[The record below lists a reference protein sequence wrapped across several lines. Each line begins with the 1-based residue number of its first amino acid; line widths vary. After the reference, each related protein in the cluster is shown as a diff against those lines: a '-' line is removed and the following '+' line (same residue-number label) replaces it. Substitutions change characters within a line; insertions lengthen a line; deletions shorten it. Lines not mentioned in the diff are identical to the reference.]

1 MPTTKKTTKTKKV
14 KNDSFFDKTGNV
26 LKTIWSYIS
35 TGRDYFWK
43 GVRFTLATGI
53 FLIVV
58 FNIIGGLVSP
68 LWETEDKVDPTGKVV
83 VFSPRGVVV
92 DQPPTP
98 APAQW
103 YSEIEGL
110 SFGAGPQPIYYP
122 YQDMLDYFE
131 DFKNDDRVSVMIFD
145 TAGLGVSIVYALP
158 IAKKIKEAV
167 DAGKEIIIRTD
178 YMVSTDYLLASGAS
192 EISTSTYGIVDIQ
205 GFGGARQYLKNFF
218 EKFLITPRIYAAGD
232 FKTGPE
238 SFLRDNMS
246 EEAKTNLAFY
256 EPLWT
261 KWKNFV
267 YENRGIDMQWVADE
281 SFKEIVAGKTTP
293 RTAALDWGLVDFQEE
308 EEDFDKRMI
317 KKYGASD
324 EDEEK
329 LNVVYY
335 RDYLASF
342 EEELPVNSTNEIKVV
357 TVEGTIMEGDVTY
370 GAAGSDGVVAM
381 LKEAH
386 EDENTKAI
394 VLRVNSP
401 GGSVVAS
408 DYMRWEIEKAKEKG
422 IPVIVS
428 MGTLAASGGYW
439 ISSLADKIYA
449 EPDTITGSI
458 GVYGTLFSF
467 EKIYDWM
474 GINYDGYSTT
484 KYGAFD
490 LTAMDWPEEFT
501 ATFEAGIDS
510 IYVQFTTQTAEDRGL
525 PIETVREIAKGR
537 VYSGEMALEIGLVD
551 ELGTLQDA
559 IDHAVKVAKLEDH
572 KVEHVIPP
580 APAPVN
586 PFELPQLIESF
597 LKKETGFDIQ
607 SRNIY
612 NNIKIYCLE
621 CETVI
626 QR

>member
-1 MPTTKKTTKTKKV
+1 MPKAKKTKKT
-14 KNDSFFDKTGNV
+14 DSFFDKAGNV
-26 LKTIWSYIS
+26 LKTIWDYIS

-53 FLIVV
+53 FLVVV
-58 FNIIGGLVSP
+58 FNIVVSAISP
-68 LWETEDKVDPTGKVV
+68 LWQMEDKVDPVGKVV

-98 APAQW
+98 AQTEW
-103 YSEIEGL
+103 YTEIEGF
-110 SFGAGPQPIYYP
+110 SFGADSQPIFYP

-131 DFKNDDRVSVMIFD
+131 DFKNDDRVSAMIFD

-158 IAKKIKEAV
+158 IARKIKEAV
-167 DAGKEIIIRTD
+167 DAGKEIIVRTD
-178 YMVSTDYLLASGAS
+178 YMVTTDYLLASGAS
-192 EISTSTYGIVDIQ
+192 EISTSTYGVVDIQ

-238 SFLRDNMS
+238 SFLRDSMS
-246 EEAKTNLAFY
+246 EEAKVNLAFY
-256 EPLWT
+256 EPLWA

-267 YENRGIDMQWVADE
+267 FDNRGVDMQWIADE
-281 SFKEIVAGKTTP
+281 SFKEIIDGTTTQKT
-293 RTAALDWGLVDFQEE
+293 AFLDWGLVDVQEE
-308 EEDFDKRMI
+308 REDFDKRMI
-317 KKYGASD
+317 EKFGAAED
-324 EDEEK
+324 DEEE

-342 EEELPVNSTNEIKVV
+342 DEELPVNSDNEIKVV
-357 TVEGTIMEGDVTY
+357 TVEGTIMGGDVTY
-370 GAAGSDGVVAM
+370 GTAGSDGVVAM

-386 EDENTKAI
+386 EDEDTKAI

-408 DYMRWEIEKAKEKG
+408 DYMRWEIEKAQEKG

-449 EPDTITGSI
+449 EEDTITGSI

-490 LTAMDWPEEFT
+490 FTAMDWPEEFT
-501 ATFEAGIDS
+501 NTFKAGIDG
-510 IYVQFTTQTAEDRGL
+510 IYVEFTTQTAEDRNL

-551 ELGTLQDA
+551 EIGTLHDA
-559 IDHAVKVAKLEDH
+559 VDYAASVAELDDF

-586 PFELPQLIESF
+586 PFELPSLINSF
-597 LKKETGFDIQ
+597 FEKEAGFDLN
-607 SRNIY
+607 SRNMY
-612 NNIKIYCLE
+612 DNIRVYCLE
-621 CETVI
+621 CEAI
-626 QR
+626 D

>member
-1 MPTTKKTTKTKKV
+1 MAKKKV
-14 KNDSFFDKTGNV
+14 EKKEDSFASKLGNFFSAV
-26 LKTIWSYIS
+26 WHYIR
-35 TGRDYFWK
+35 TGRDYFWI

-53 FLIVV
+53 FLFVTLSV
-58 FNIIGGLVSP
+58 IGSLISP
-68 LWETEDKVDPTGKVV
+68 LWEGSDKVDPGGKVV
-83 VFSPRGVVV
+83 VFKPSGVVV
-92 DQPPTP
+92 DQPPSEP
-98 APAQW
+98 AAEW
-103 YSEIEGL
+103 YDEFDIGSNQ
-110 SFGAGPQPIYYP
+110 SPIYYP
-122 YQDMLDYFE
+122 YQDMLEFFE
-131 DFKNDDRVSVMIFD
+131 DFKNDDRVSAMIFD
-145 TAGLGVSIVYALP
+145 PSGLGVSIVYALP
-158 IAKKIKEAV
+158 IAQKIKEAV
-167 DAGKEIIIRTD
+167 DAGKEVVVRSD
-178 YMVSTDYLLASGAS
+178 FMVATDYLLASGAS
-192 EISTSTYGIVDIQ
+192 EISTSTYGIIDIQ

-238 SFLRDNMS
+238 SFLRDSMS
-246 EEAKTNLAFY
+246 EEAKINLAFY
-256 EPLWT
+256 EPLWA

-267 YENRGIDMQWVADE
+267 YENRNVDMQWIADE
-281 SFKEIVAGKTTP
+281 SFQQIIDGTTTP
-293 RTAALDWGLVDFQEE
+293 RNAAMDWGMIDFQEE

-317 KKYGASD
+317 DKYGASED
-324 EDEEK
+324 DEEK

-342 EEELPVNSTNEIKVV
+342 DGEMPVNSDNEIKVV
-357 TVEGTIMEGDVTY
+357 TVEGTIMSGDVTF
-370 GAAGSDGVVAM
+370 GMAGSDGVVAM

-386 EDENTKAI
+386 EDEDTKAI

-408 DYMRWEIEKAKEKG
+408 DYMRWEIEKAQEKG
-422 IPVIVS
+422 IPVVVS
-428 MGTLAASGGYW
+428 MGSLAASGGYW

-458 GVYGTLFSF
+458 GVFSTMFSF

-490 LTAMDWPEEFT
+490 FTAMDWPEEFSDAFKA
-501 ATFEAGIDS
+501 ATDS

-559 IDHAVKVAKLEDH
+559 IDYAGSVAELEDF

-580 APAPVN
+580 TPKPVSLN
-586 PFELPQLIESF
+586 WADFIKSFFE
-597 LKKETGFDIQ
+597 KETGFNLD
-607 SRNIY
+607 SRNMY
-612 NNIKIYCLE
+612 DNIRIYCLE
-621 CETVI
+621 CEAI
-626 QR
+626 D

>member
-1 MPTTKKTTKTKKV
+1 MVKKKKETNEGFLHKV
-14 KNDSFFDKTGNV
+14 SKFLVAAWGYV
-26 LKTIWSYIS
+26 VIA
-35 TGRDYFWK
+35 RDYFWK
-43 GVRFTLATGI
+43 AVRFTLATGI
-53 FLIVV
+53 FLYIAISVV
-58 FNIIGGLVSP
+58 ISLVSP
-68 LWETEDKVDPTGKVV
+68 LWQESNEIDPTGKVV
-83 VFSPRGVVV
+83 VFSPQGVVV

-98 APAQW
+98 PPAQW
-103 YSEIEGL
+103 WEDIDGVIPSQNET
-110 SFGAGPQPIYYP
+110 IYYP
-122 YQDMLDYFE
+122 YQDMLEYFE
-131 DFKNDDRVSVMIFD
+131 DFKNDERVDAMIFD
-145 TAGLGVSIVYALP
+145 PSGLGVSIVYALP
-158 IAKKIKEAV
+158 IAKKMKEAV

-178 YMVSTDYLLASGAS
+178 YMVTTDYLLASGAS
-192 EISTSTYGIVDIQ
+192 EISIPTYGIVDIQ

-238 SFLRDNMS
+238 TFLRDTMS
-246 EEAKTNLAFY
+246 EEAKVNLAFY
-256 EPLWT
+256 EPLWA

-267 YENRGIDMQWVADE
+267 FDNRGVDMQWIADE
-281 SFKEIVAGKTTP
+281 SFKEIIDGTTTQKT
-293 RTAALDWGLVDFQEE
+293 AFLDWGLIDVQEE
-308 EEDFDKRMI
+308 REAFDERMI
-317 KKYGASD
+317 EKFGASED
-324 EDEEK
+324 DEEE

-342 EEELPVNSTNEIKVV
+342 EEELPVNSDNEIKVV
-357 TVEGTIMEGDVTY
+357 TVEGTIMEGDVTF
-370 GAAGSDGVVAM
+370 GTAGSDGVVAM

-386 EDENTKAI
+386 EDEDTKAI

-408 DYMRWEIEKAKEKG
+408 DYMRWEIEKAQEKG
-422 IPVIVS
+422 IPVVVS

-490 LTAMDWPEEFT
+490 FTAMDWPEEFT
-501 ATFEAGIDS
+501 ATFEAGIDNV
-510 IYVQFTTQTAEDRGL
+510 YVEFTTQTAEDRNL

-551 ELGTLQDA
+551 ELGTLHDA
-559 IDHAVKVAKLEDH
+559 VDYAASLSELEEY

-586 PFELPQLIESF
+586 PFELPSLINSF
-597 LKKETGFDIQ
+597 FEKEAGFNLN
-607 SRNIY
+607 SRNMY
-612 NNIKIYCLE
+612 DNIRIYCLE
-621 CETVI
+621 CEAI
-626 QR
+626 DYFK

>member
-1 MPTTKKTTKTKKV
+1 MPKAKKTKKT
-14 KNDSFFDKTGNV
+14 DSFFDKAGNV
-26 LKTIWSYIS
+26 LKTIWDYIS

-53 FLIVV
+53 FLVVV
-58 FNIIGGLVSP
+58 FNIVVSAISP
-68 LWETEDKVDPTGKVV
+68 LWQMEDKVDPVGKVV

-98 APAQW
+98 AQTEW
-103 YSEIEGL
+103 YTEIEGF
-110 SFGAGPQPIYYP
+110 SFGADSQPIFYP

-131 DFKNDDRVSVMIFD
+131 DFKNDDRVSAMIFD

-167 DAGKEIIIRTD
+167 DAGKEIIVRTD
-178 YMVSTDYLLASGAS
+178 YMVTTDYLLASGAS
-192 EISTSTYGIVDIQ
+192 EISTSTYGVVDIQ

-238 SFLRDNMS
+238 SFLRDSMS
-246 EEAKTNLAFY
+246 EEAKVNLAFY
-256 EPLWT
+256 EPLWA

-267 YENRGIDMQWVADE
+267 FDNRGVDMQWIADE
-281 SFKEIVAGKTTP
+281 SFKEIIDGTTTQKT
-293 RTAALDWGLVDFQEE
+293 AFLDWGLVDVQEE
-308 EEDFDKRMI
+308 REDFDKRMI
-317 KKYGASD
+317 EKFGAAED
-324 EDEEK
+324 DEEE

-342 EEELPVNSTNEIKVV
+342 DEELPVNSDNEIKVV
-357 TVEGTIMEGDVTY
+357 TVEGTIMTGDVTY
-370 GAAGSDGVVAM
+370 GTAGSDGVVAM

-386 EDENTKAI
+386 EDEDTKAI

-408 DYMRWEIEKAKEKG
+408 DYMRWEIEKAQEKG

-449 EPDTITGSI
+449 EEDTITGSI

-490 LTAMDWPEEFT
+490 FTAMDWPEEFT
-501 ATFEAGIDS
+501 NTFKAGIDG
-510 IYVQFTTQTAEDRGL
+510 IYVEFTTQTAEDRNL

-551 ELGTLQDA
+551 EIGTLHDA
-559 IDHAVKVAKLEDH
+559 VDYAASVAELDDF

-586 PFELPQLIESF
+586 PFELPSLINSF
-597 LKKETGFDIQ
+597 FKEEAGFDLN
-607 SRNIY
+607 SRNMY
-612 NNIKIYCLE
+612 DNIRVYCLE
-621 CETVI
+621 CEAI
-626 QR
+626 D

>member
-1 MPTTKKTTKTKKV
+1 MPKAKKTKKT
-14 KNDSFFDKTGNV
+14 DSFFDKAGNV
-26 LKTIWSYIS
+26 LKTIWDYIS

-53 FLIVV
+53 FLVVV
-58 FNIIGGLVSP
+58 FNIIVSLISP
-68 LWETEDKVDPTGKVV
+68 LWQMEDKIDPTGKVV

-92 DQPPTP
+92 DQPPSP
-98 APAQW
+98 APTEW

-110 SFGAGPQPIYYP
+110 NFGADSQPIFYP

-131 DFKNDDRVSVMIFD
+131 DFKNDDRVSAMIFD

-158 IAKKIKEAV
+158 IAQKIKEAV
-167 DAGKEIIIRTD
+167 DAGKEIVIRTD
-178 YMVSTDYLLASGAS
+178 YMVTTDYLLASGAS
-192 EISTSTYGIVDIQ
+192 EISVPTYGVVDIQ

-238 SFLRDNMS
+238 SYLRDSMS
-246 EEAKTNLAFY
+246 EEAKVNLAFY
-256 EPLWT
+256 EPLWA

-267 YENRGIDMQWVADE
+267 FDNRGVDMQWIADE
-281 SFKEIVAGKTTP
+281 SFKEIIDGTTTQKT
-293 RTAALDWGLVDFQEE
+293 AFLDWGLIDVQEE
-308 EEDFDKRMI
+308 QEAFDERMI
-317 KKYGASD
+317 EKFGASED
-324 EDEEK
+324 DEEE

-342 EEELPVNSTNEIKVV
+342 DEELPVNSDNEIKVV
-357 TVEGTIMEGDVTY
+357 TVEGTIMNGDVTF
-370 GAAGSDGVVAM
+370 GTAGSDGVVSM

-386 EDENTKAI
+386 EDEDTKAI

-408 DYMRWEIEKAKEKG
+408 DYMRWEIEKAQEKG

-490 LTAMDWPEEFT
+490 FTAMDWPEEFT
-501 ATFEAGIDS
+501 ATFEAGIDA
-510 IYVQFTTQTAEDRGL
+510 IYVQFTTQTAEDRNL

-551 ELGTLQDA
+551 ELGTLHDA
-559 IDHAVKVAKLEDH
+559 VDYAASVAELDEY

-586 PFELPQLIESF
+586 PFELPDLINSF
-597 LKKETGFDIQ
+597 FEREAGFNLK
-607 SRNIY
+607 SRNMY
-612 NNIKIYCLE
+612 DNIRIYCLE
-621 CETVI
+621 CEAI
-626 QR
+626 D

>member
-1 MPTTKKTTKTKKV
+1 MAKKKV
-14 KNDSFFDKTGNV
+14 EKKEDSFASKLGNFFSTV
-26 LKTIWSYIS
+26 WHYIR
-35 TGRDYFWK
+35 TGRDYFWV

-53 FLIVV
+53 FLFVALSV
-58 FNIIGGLVSP
+58 IGSLISP
-68 LWETEDKVDPTGKVV
+68 LWEGSDKVDPAGKVV
-83 VFSPRGVVV
+83 VFKPSGVVV
-92 DQPPTP
+92 DQPPSEP
-98 APAQW
+98 AAEW
-103 YSEIEGL
+103 YDEFD
-110 SFGAGPQPIYYP
+110 FGNNQSPIYYP
-122 YQDMLDYFE
+122 YQDMLEFFE
-131 DFKNDDRVSVMIFD
+131 DFKNDDRVSAMIFD
-145 TAGLGVSIVYALP
+145 PSGLGVSIVYALP
-158 IAKKIKEAV
+158 IAQKIKEAV
-167 DAGKEIIIRTD
+167 DAGKEVVIRSD
-178 YMVSTDYLLASGAS
+178 FMVATDYLLASGAS
-192 EISTSTYGIVDIQ
+192 EISTSTYGMIDIQ

-238 SFLRDNMS
+238 SFLRDSMS
-246 EEAKTNLAFY
+246 EEAKINLAFF
-256 EPLWT
+256 EPLWA

-267 YENRGIDMQWVADE
+267 YENRNVDMQWIADE
-281 SFKEIVAGKTTP
+281 SFQEIIDGTTTP
-293 RTAALDWGLVDFQEE
+293 RNAAMDWGMIDFQEE

-317 KKYGASD
+317 EKYGASED
-324 EDEEK
+324 DEEK

-342 EEELPVNSTNEIKVV
+342 DEEMPVNSDNEIKVV
-357 TVEGTIMEGDVTY
+357 TVEGTIMGGDVTF
-370 GAAGSDGVVAM
+370 GTAGSDGVVAM

-386 EDENTKAI
+386 EDEDTKAI

-408 DYMRWEIEKAKEKG
+408 DYMRWEIEKAQEKG
-422 IPVIVS
+422 IPVVVS

-458 GVYGTLFSF
+458 GVYSTMFSF

-490 LTAMDWPEEFT
+490 MTAMDWPEEFSDAFKA
-501 ATFEAGIDS
+501 ATDS

-537 VYSGEMALEIGLVD
+537 VYSGETALEIGLVD
-551 ELGTLQDA
+551 ELGTLHDA
-559 IDHAVKVAKLEDH
+559 IDYAASVAELEDF

-586 PFELPQLIESF
+586 PFELPGLIQNFFE
-597 LKKETGFDIQ
+597 KEVGFDLN
-607 SRNIY
+607 SRNMY
-612 NNIKIYCLE
+612 DNIRIYCLE
-621 CETVI
+621 CEAI
-626 QR
+626 D

>member
-1 MPTTKKTTKTKKV
+1 MPKKKEKK
-14 KNDSFFDKTGNV
+14 NESFFDAVGNL
-26 LKTIWSYIS
+26 LKTIWSYIT

-53 FLIVV
+53 FLVVV
-58 FNIIGGLVSP
+58 FNIVVSLISP
-68 LWETEDKVDPTGKVV
+68 LWDVEDKVDPTGKVV

-110 SFGAGPQPIYYP
+110 DFGADAQPIFYP

-131 DFKNDDRVSVMIFD
+131 DFKNDDRVSAMIFN

-158 IAKKIKEAV
+158 IAQKIKEAV

-178 YMVSTDYLLASGAS
+178 YMVTSDYLLASGAS
-192 EISTSTYGIVDIQ
+192 EISVPTYGIVDIQ

-238 SFLRDNMS
+238 SYLRDSMS
-246 EEAKTNLAFY
+246 EEAKVNLAFY
-256 EPLWT
+256 EPLWA

-267 YENRGIDMQWVADE
+267 FENRGVDMQWIADE
-281 SFKEIVAGKTTP
+281 SFKEIIDGTTTQKT
-293 RTAALDWGLVDFQEE
+293 AFLDWGLVDVQEE
-308 EEDFDKRMI
+308 REAFDERMI
-317 KKYGASD
+317 EKFGASED
-324 EDEEK
+324 DEEE
-329 LNVVYY
+329 LNVIYY

-342 EEELPVNSTNEIKVV
+342 EEELPVNSKNEVKVV

-370 GAAGSDGVVAM
+370 GTAGSDGVVAM

-386 EDENTKAI
+386 EDEDTKAI

-408 DYMRWEIEKAKEKG
+408 DYMRWEIEKAQDKG
-422 IPVIVS
+422 IPVVVS

-490 LTAMDWPEEFT
+490 FTAMDWPEEFT
-501 ATFEAGIDS
+501 ATFEAGIDN
-510 IYVQFTTQTAEDRGL
+510 IYVQFTTQTAEDRNL

-551 ELGTLQDA
+551 ELGTLHDA
-559 IDHAVKVAKLEDH
+559 VDHAASLAELDEYKVDH
-572 KVEHVIPP
+572 VLPP

-586 PFELPQLIESF
+586 PFELPSLIKSF
-597 LKKETGFDIQ
+597 FEKEAGFNLN
-607 SRNIY
+607 SRNMY
-612 NNIKIYCLE
+612 DNIRIYCLE
-621 CETVI
+621 CEAI
-626 QR
+626 D

>member
-1 MPTTKKTTKTKKV
+1 MPKAKKTKKT
-14 KNDSFFDKTGNV
+14 DSFFDKAVNV
-26 LKTIWSYIS
+26 LKTIWDYIS

-43 GVRFTLATGI
+43 GIRFTLATGI
-53 FLIVV
+53 FLVVV
-58 FNIIGGLVSP
+58 FNIVVSAISP
-68 LWETEDKVDPTGKVV
+68 LWQMEDKVDPVGKVV

-98 APAQW
+98 AKTEW
-103 YSEIEGL
+103 YTEIEGF
-110 SFGAGPQPIYYP
+110 SFGADSQPIFYP

-131 DFKNDDRVSVMIFD
+131 DFKNDDRVSAMIFD

-167 DAGKEIIIRTD
+167 DAGKEIIVRTD
-178 YMVSTDYLLASGAS
+178 YMVTTDYLLASGAS
-192 EISTSTYGIVDIQ
+192 EISTSTYGVVDIQ

-238 SFLRDNMS
+238 TFLRDSMS
-246 EEAKTNLAFY
+246 EEAKVNLAFY
-256 EPLWT
+256 EPLWA

-267 YENRGIDMQWVADE
+267 FDNRGVDMQWIADE
-281 SFKEIVAGKTTP
+281 SFKEIIDGTTTQKT
-293 RTAALDWGLVDFQEE
+293 AFLDWGLVDVQEE
-308 EEDFDKRMI
+308 REDFDKRMI
-317 KKYGASD
+317 EKFGAAED
-324 EDEEK
+324 DDEE

-342 EEELPVNSTNEIKVV
+342 DEELPVNSDNEIKVV
-357 TVEGTIMEGDVTY
+357 TVEGTIMAGDVTY
-370 GAAGSDGVVAM
+370 GTAGSDGVVAM

-386 EDENTKAI
+386 EDEDTKAI

-408 DYMRWEIEKAKEKG
+408 DYMRWEIEKAQEKG

-449 EPDTITGSI
+449 EEDTITGSI

-490 LTAMDWPEEFT
+490 FTAMDWPEEFT
-501 ATFEAGIDS
+501 NTFKAGIDG
-510 IYVQFTTQTAEDRGL
+510 IYVEFTTQTAEDRNL

-551 ELGTLQDA
+551 EIGTLHDA
-559 IDHAVKVAKLEDH
+559 IDYAASVAELDDF

-586 PFELPQLIESF
+586 PFELPSLINSF
-597 LKKETGFDIQ
+597 FKKEAGFDLN
-607 SRNIY
+607 SRNMY
-612 NNIKIYCLE
+612 DNIRVYCLE
-621 CETVI
+621 CEAI
-626 QR
+626 D

>member
-1 MPTTKKTTKTKKV
+1 MPKAKKTKKT
-14 KNDSFFDKTGNV
+14 DSFFDKAGNV
-26 LKTIWSYIS
+26 LKTIWDYIS

-53 FLIVV
+53 FLVVV
-58 FNIIGGLVSP
+58 FNIVVSAISP
-68 LWETEDKVDPTGKVV
+68 LWQMEDKVDPVGKVV

-98 APAQW
+98 AQTEW
-103 YSEIEGL
+103 YTEIEGF
-110 SFGAGPQPIYYP
+110 SFGADSQPIFYP

-131 DFKNDDRVSVMIFD
+131 DFKNDDRVSAMIFD

-158 IAKKIKEAV
+158 IAQKIKEAV
-167 DAGKEIIIRTD
+167 DAGKEIIVRTD
-178 YMVSTDYLLASGAS
+178 YMVTTDYLLASGAS
-192 EISTSTYGIVDIQ
+192 EISTSTYGVVDIQ

-238 SFLRDNMS
+238 SFLRDSMS
-246 EEAKTNLAFY
+246 EEAKVNLAFY
-256 EPLWT
+256 EPLWA

-267 YENRGIDMQWVADE
+267 FDNRGVDMQWIADE
-281 SFKEIVAGKTTP
+281 SFKEIIDGTTTQKT
-293 RTAALDWGLVDFQEE
+293 AFLDWGLVDVQEE
-308 EEDFDKRMI
+308 REDFDKRMI
-317 KKYGASD
+317 EKFGAAED
-324 EDEEK
+324 DEEE

-342 EEELPVNSTNEIKVV
+342 DEELPVNSDNEIKVV
-357 TVEGTIMEGDVTY
+357 TVEGTIMTGDVTY
-370 GAAGSDGVVAM
+370 GTAGSDGIVAM

-386 EDENTKAI
+386 EDEDTKAI

-408 DYMRWEIEKAKEKG
+408 DYMRWEIEKAQEKG

-449 EPDTITGSI
+449 EEDTITGSI

-490 LTAMDWPEEFT
+490 FTAMDWPEEFT
-501 ATFEAGIDS
+501 NTFKAGIDG
-510 IYVQFTTQTAEDRGL
+510 IYVEFTTQTAEDRNL

-551 ELGTLQDA
+551 EIGTLHDA
-559 IDHAVKVAKLEDH
+559 VDYAASVAELDDF

-586 PFELPQLIESF
+586 PFELPSLINSF
-597 LKKETGFDIQ
+597 FKKEAGFDLN
-607 SRNIY
+607 SRNMY
-612 NNIKIYCLE
+612 DNIRVYCLE
-621 CETVI
+621 CEAI
-626 QR
+626 D

>member
-1 MPTTKKTTKTKKV
+1 MPKAKKTDKT
-14 KNDSFFDKTGNV
+14 DSFFDKAGNV
-26 LKTIWSYIS
+26 LKTIWDYIS

-53 FLIVV
+53 FLVVV
-58 FNIIGGLVSP
+58 FNIVVSLISP
-68 LWETEDKVDPTGKVV
+68 LWQMEDTVDPTGKVV
-83 VFSPRGVVV
+83 VFSPRGVIV

-98 APAQW
+98 APTEW

-110 SFGAGPQPIYYP
+110 NLSFGAGSQPLYYP
-122 YQDMLDYFE
+122 YQDMLEYFE
-131 DFKNDDRVSVMIFD
+131 DFKNDDRVSTMIFD

-158 IAKKIKEAV
+158 IARKIKEAV

-178 YMVSTDYLLASGAS
+178 YMVTTDYLLASGAS
-192 EISTSTYGIVDIQ
+192 EISVPTYGVIDIQ

-238 SFLRDNMS
+238 SYLRDSMS
-246 EEAKTNLAFY
+246 EEAKVNLSFY
-256 EPLWT
+256 EPLWA

-267 YENRGIDMQWVADE
+267 FDNRGVDLQWIADE
-281 SFKEIVAGKTTP
+281 SFKEIIDGTT
-293 RTAALDWGLVDFQEE
+293 TTKNAALDWGLVDVMEERETFDERMIEKFGASEDDEE
-308 EEDFDKRMI
+308 E
-317 KKYGASD
+317 
-324 EDEEK
+324 
-329 LNVVYY
+329 LNAVYY

-342 EEELPVNSTNEIKVV
+342 EEDLPVNSDNEIKVV

-370 GAAGSDGVVAM
+370 GTAGSDGIVKM

-386 EDENTKAI
+386 EDEDTKAI

-408 DYMRWEIEKAKEKG
+408 DYMRWEIEKAQEKG
-422 IPVIVS
+422 IPVVVS

-449 EPDTITGSI
+449 EEDTITGSI

-474 GINYDGYSTT
+474 GVNYDGYSTT

-490 LTAMDWPEEFT
+490 FTAMDWPEEFT
-501 ATFEAGIDS
+501 DTFKAGIDG

-551 ELGTLQDA
+551 ELGTLHDA
-559 IDHAVKVAKLEDH
+559 VDYAASLAELEDF

-586 PFELPQLIESF
+586 PFELPSLINSF
-597 LKKETGFDIQ
+597 FEKEAGFNLN

-612 NNIKIYCLE
+612 DNIKVYCLE
-621 CETVI
+621 CEAI
-626 QR
+626 D

>member
-1 MPTTKKTTKTKKV
+1 MPKKKEKK
-14 KNDSFFDKTGNV
+14 KESFFDAVGNL
-26 LKTIWSYIS
+26 LKTIWSYIT

-53 FLIVV
+53 FLVVV
-58 FNIIGGLVSP
+58 FNIVVSLISP
-68 LWETEDKVDPTGKVV
+68 LWDVEDKVDPTGKVV

-110 SFGAGPQPIYYP
+110 DFGADAQPIFYP
-122 YQDMLDYFE
+122 YQDMLNYFE
-131 DFKNDDRVSVMIFD
+131 DFKNDDRVSAMIFN

-158 IAKKIKEAV
+158 IAQKIKEAV

-178 YMVSTDYLLASGAS
+178 YMVASDYLLASGAS
-192 EISTSTYGIVDIQ
+192 EISIPTYGIVDIQ

-238 SFLRDNMS
+238 SYLRDSMS
-246 EEAKTNLAFY
+246 EEAKVNLAFY
-256 EPLWT
+256 EPLWA

-267 YENRGIDMQWVADE
+267 FENRGVDMQWIADE
-281 SFKEIVAGKTTP
+281 SFKEIIDGTTTQKT
-293 RTAALDWGLVDFQEE
+293 AFLDWGLVDVQEE
-308 EEDFDKRMI
+308 REAFDERMI
-317 KKYGASD
+317 EKFGASED
-324 EDEEK
+324 DEEE
-329 LNVVYY
+329 LNVIYY

-342 EEELPVNSTNEIKVV
+342 EEELPVNSKNEVKVV

-370 GAAGSDGVVAM
+370 GTAGSDGVVAM

-386 EDENTKAI
+386 EDEDTKAI

-408 DYMRWEIEKAKEKG
+408 DYMRWEIEKAQDKG
-422 IPVIVS
+422 IPVVVS

-490 LTAMDWPEEFT
+490 FTAMDWPEEFT
-501 ATFEAGIDS
+501 ATFEAGIDN
-510 IYVQFTTQTAEDRGL
+510 IYVQFTTQTAEDRNL

-551 ELGTLQDA
+551 ELGTLHDA
-559 IDHAVKVAKLEDH
+559 VDHAASLAELDEYKVDH
-572 KVEHVIPP
+572 VLPP

-586 PFELPQLIESF
+586 PFELPSLIKSF
-597 LKKETGFDIQ
+597 FEKEAGFNLN
-607 SRNIY
+607 SRNMY
-612 NNIKIYCLE
+612 DNIRIYCLE
-621 CETVI
+621 CEVI
-626 QR
+626 D

>member
-1 MPTTKKTTKTKKV
+1 MAKKKV
-14 KNDSFFDKTGNV
+14 EKKEDSFASKLGNFFSAV
-26 LKTIWSYIS
+26 WHYIR
-35 TGRDYFWK
+35 TGRDYFWI

-53 FLIVV
+53 FLFVALSV
-58 FNIIGGLVSP
+58 IGSLISP
-68 LWETEDKVDPTGKVV
+68 LWEGSDEVDPAGKVV
-83 VFSPRGVVV
+83 VFKPSGVVV
-92 DQPPTP
+92 DQPPSEP
-98 APAQW
+98 AAEW
-103 YSEIEGL
+103 YDEFDIGSNQ
-110 SFGAGPQPIYYP
+110 SPIYYP
-122 YQDMLDYFE
+122 YQDMLEFFE
-131 DFKNDDRVSVMIFD
+131 DFKNDDRVSAMIFD
-145 TAGLGVSIVYALP
+145 PSGLGVSIVYALP
-158 IAKKIKEAV
+158 IAQKIKEAV
-167 DAGKEIIIRTD
+167 DAGKEVVVRSD
-178 YMVSTDYLLASGAS
+178 FMVATDYLLASGAS
-192 EISTSTYGIVDIQ
+192 EISTSTYGIIDIQ

-238 SFLRDNMS
+238 SFLRDSMS
-246 EEAKTNLAFY
+246 EEAKINLAFY
-256 EPLWT
+256 EPLWA

-267 YENRGIDMQWVADE
+267 YENRNVDMQWIADE
-281 SFKEIVAGKTTP
+281 SFQEIIDGTTTP
-293 RTAALDWGLVDFQEE
+293 KNAAIDWGLIDFQEE

-317 KKYGASD
+317 DKYGASED
-324 EDEEK
+324 DEEK

-342 EEELPVNSTNEIKVV
+342 DEEMPVNSDNEIKVV
-357 TVEGTIMEGDVTY
+357 TVEGTIMGGDVTF
-370 GAAGSDGVVAM
+370 GTAGSDGVVAM

-386 EDENTKAI
+386 EDEDTKAI

-408 DYMRWEIEKAKEKG
+408 DYMRWEIEKAQEKG
-422 IPVIVS
+422 IPVVVS

-458 GVYGTLFSF
+458 GVYSTMFSF

-490 LTAMDWPEEFT
+490 FTAMDWPEEFSDAFKA
-501 ATFEAGIDS
+501 ATDS
-510 IYVQFTTQTAEDRGL
+510 IYVEFTTQTAEDRGL

-559 IDHAVKVAKLEDH
+559 IDYAGSVAELEDF

-580 APAPVN
+580 TPKPVSLN
-586 PFELPQLIESF
+586 WTDFIKSFFE
-597 LKKETGFDIQ
+597 KETGFNLD
-607 SRNIY
+607 SRNMY
-612 NNIKIYCLE
+612 DNIRIYCLE
-621 CETVI
+621 CEAI
-626 QR
+626 D

>member
-1 MPTTKKTTKTKKV
+1 MPKAKKTKKT
-14 KNDSFFDKTGNV
+14 DSFFDKAGNV
-26 LKTIWSYIS
+26 LKTIWDYIS

-53 FLIVV
+53 FLVVV
-58 FNIIGGLVSP
+58 FNIVVSAISP
-68 LWETEDKVDPTGKVV
+68 LWQMEDKVDPVGKVV

-98 APAQW
+98 AQTEW
-103 YSEIEGL
+103 YTEIEGF
-110 SFGAGPQPIYYP
+110 SFGTDSQPIFYP

-131 DFKNDDRVSVMIFD
+131 DFKNDDRVSAMIFD

-158 IAKKIKEAV
+158 IARKIKEAV
-167 DAGKEIIIRTD
+167 DAGKEIIVRTD
-178 YMVSTDYLLASGAS
+178 YMVTTDYLLASGAS
-192 EISTSTYGIVDIQ
+192 EISTSTYGVVDIQ

-238 SFLRDNMS
+238 TFLRDSMS
-246 EEAKTNLAFY
+246 EEAKVNLAFY
-256 EPLWT
+256 EPLWA

-267 YENRGIDMQWVADE
+267 FDNRGVDMQWIADE
-281 SFKEIVAGKTTP
+281 SFKEIIDGTTTQKT
-293 RTAALDWGLVDFQEE
+293 AFLDWGLVDVQEE
-308 EEDFDKRMI
+308 REDFDKRMI
-317 KKYGASD
+317 EKFGAAED
-324 EDEEK
+324 DEEE

-342 EEELPVNSTNEIKVV
+342 DEELPVNSDNEIKVV
-357 TVEGTIMEGDVTY
+357 TVEGTIMGGDVTY
-370 GAAGSDGVVAM
+370 GTAGSDGVVAM

-386 EDENTKAI
+386 EDEDTKAI

-408 DYMRWEIEKAKEKG
+408 DYMRWEIEKAQEKG

-449 EPDTITGSI
+449 EEDTITGSI

-490 LTAMDWPEEFT
+490 FTAMDWPEEFT
-501 ATFEAGIDS
+501 NTFKAGIDG
-510 IYVQFTTQTAEDRGL
+510 IYVEFTTQTAEDRNL

-551 ELGTLQDA
+551 EIGTLHDA
-559 IDHAVKVAKLEDH
+559 VDYAASVAELDDF

-586 PFELPQLIESF
+586 PFELPSLINSF
-597 LKKETGFDIQ
+597 FKKEAGFDLN
-607 SRNIY
+607 SRNMY
-612 NNIKIYCLE
+612 DNIRVYCLE
-621 CETVI
+621 CEAI
-626 QR
+626 D

>member
-1 MPTTKKTTKTKKV
+1 MPKAKKTDKT
-14 KNDSFFDKTGNV
+14 DSFFDKAGNV
-26 LKTIWSYIS
+26 LKTIWDYIS

-53 FLIVV
+53 FLVVV
-58 FNIIGGLVSP
+58 FNIVVSLISP
-68 LWETEDKVDPTGKVV
+68 LWQMEDTVDPTGKVV
-83 VFSPRGVVV
+83 VFSPRGVIV

-98 APAQW
+98 APTEW

-110 SFGAGPQPIYYP
+110 NLSFGAGSQPLYYP
-122 YQDMLDYFE
+122 YQDMLEYFE
-131 DFKNDDRVSVMIFD
+131 DFKNDDRVSTMIFD

-158 IAKKIKEAV
+158 IARKIKEAV

-178 YMVSTDYLLASGAS
+178 YMITTDYLLASGAS
-192 EISTSTYGIVDIQ
+192 EISVPTYGVIDIQ

-238 SFLRDNMS
+238 SYLRDSMS
-246 EEAKTNLAFY
+246 EEAKVNLSFY
-256 EPLWT
+256 EPLWA

-267 YENRGIDMQWVADE
+267 FDNRGVDLQWIADE
-281 SFKEIVAGKTTP
+281 SFKEIIDGTT
-293 RTAALDWGLVDFQEE
+293 TTKNAALDWGLVDVMEERETFDERMIEKFGASEDDEE
-308 EEDFDKRMI
+308 E
-317 KKYGASD
+317 
-324 EDEEK
+324 
-329 LNVVYY
+329 LNAVYY

-342 EEELPVNSTNEIKVV
+342 EEDLPVNSDNEIKVV
-357 TVEGTIMEGDVTY
+357 TVEGTIMGGDVIY
-370 GAAGSDGVVAM
+370 GTAGSDGIVKM

-386 EDENTKAI
+386 EDEDTKAI

-408 DYMRWEIEKAKEKG
+408 DYMRWEIEKAQEKG
-422 IPVIVS
+422 IPVVVS

-449 EPDTITGSI
+449 EEDTITGSI

-474 GINYDGYSTT
+474 GVNYDGYSTT

-490 LTAMDWPEEFT
+490 FTAMDWPEEFT
-501 ATFEAGIDS
+501 DTFKAGIDG

-551 ELGTLQDA
+551 ELGTLHDA
-559 IDHAVKVAKLEDH
+559 VDYAASLAELEDF
-572 KVEHVIPP
+572 KGEHVIPP

-586 PFELPQLIESF
+586 PFELPSLINSLFE
-597 LKKETGFDIQ
+597 KEAGFNLN
-607 SRNIY
+607 SRNMY
-612 NNIKIYCLE
+612 DNIKVYCLE
-621 CETVI
+621 CEAI
-626 QR
+626 D

>member
-1 MPTTKKTTKTKKV
+1 MPKAKKTKKT
-14 KNDSFFDKTGNV
+14 DSFFDKAGNV
-26 LKTIWSYIS
+26 LKTIWDYIS

-53 FLIVV
+53 FLVVV
-58 FNIIGGLVSP
+58 FNIVVSLISP
-68 LWETEDKVDPTGKVV
+68 LWQMEDKIDPTGKVV

-98 APAQW
+98 AQTEW

-110 SFGAGPQPIYYP
+110 SFGADSQPIYYP

-131 DFKNDDRVSVMIFD
+131 DFKNDDRVSAMIFD
-145 TAGLGVSIVYALP
+145 TGGLGVSIVYALP
-158 IAKKIKEAV
+158 IAQKIKEAV

-178 YMVSTDYLLASGAS
+178 YMITTDYLLASGAS
-192 EISTSTYGIVDIQ
+192 EISVPTYGIVDIQ

-238 SFLRDNMS
+238 TFLRDSMS
-246 EEAKTNLAFY
+246 EEAKVNLAFY
-256 EPLWT
+256 EPLWA

-267 YENRGIDMQWVADE
+267 FDNRGVDMQWIADE
-281 SFKEIVAGKTTP
+281 SFKEIIDGTTTQKT
-293 RTAALDWGLVDFQEE
+293 AFLDWGLIDVQEE
-308 EEDFDKRMI
+308 REAFDERMI
-317 KKYGASD
+317 EKFGASED
-324 EDEEK
+324 DEEE

-342 EEELPVNSTNEIKVV
+342 EEELPVNSDNEIKVV
-357 TVEGTIMEGDVTY
+357 TVEGTIMEGDVTF
-370 GAAGSDGVVAM
+370 GIAGSDGVVAM

-386 EDENTKAI
+386 EDEDTKAI

-408 DYMRWEIEKAKEKG
+408 DYMRWEIEKAQEKG
-422 IPVIVS
+422 IPVVVS

-490 LTAMDWPEEFT
+490 FTAMDWPEEFT
-501 ATFEAGIDS
+501 ATFEAGIDN
-510 IYVQFTTQTAEDRGL
+510 IYVEFTTQTAEDRNL

-551 ELGTLQDA
+551 ELGTLHDA
-559 IDHAVKVAKLEDH
+559 VDHAASLAELEEY

-586 PFELPQLIESF
+586 PFELPSLIKSF
-597 LKKETGFDIQ
+597 FEKEAGFDLN
-607 SRNIY
+607 SRNMY
-612 NNIKIYCLE
+612 DNIRIYCLE
-621 CETVI
+621 CEAI
-626 QR
+626 D